1 MKILKVHLLLPLF
14 FFLLTLILSNPSTS
28 TIDFNNEF
36 SVDLP
41 KVVNEYLDFELL
53 ASQINSSYFPSIQSH
68 IANFSSFG
76 SRMTGYPGYEQSLTY
91 ITNFFNRNNLS
102 NVEYFTYPLTVPI
115 DYGTYIEYGGQ
126 NYSAQML
133 NPNSVHACKTPL
145 GGLIGSLVYAGY
157 GSFTEFN
164 GLEVKDSIVILEFN
178 SKSNWVNAV
187 SLGAKGII
195 FLTPNN
201 TDRFE
206 AKEKDLDVP
215 LYIPRIFISNQTT
228 ASNIRS
234 LGKEGGHIVKIYS
247 GMEWKTIDAKNVIGI
262 LPGEDEDKV
271 IISAYFDSNSIVNSI
286 APGADDACGIA
297 TLLELI
303 HLIRDNNITPKKT
316 IMFIAFSGH
325 HQSAAGSR
333 EFVFENYDILNKNS
347 GIKLVLCLDLSST
360 STKLGINPYGYLY
373 RFKLQFTSGNN
384 LQNRM
389 KDIGEGFLQKY
400 ASQIRS
406 ETDVIFD
413 IKSYINL
420 AKFED
425 IAPITFV
432 GDQEPFVASN
442 VIGLSIFTSESYRF
456 KFSTPFD
463 IVDNLNWSNLK
474 PQVVYSLCALS
485 QLITEPNL
493 GNYLDL
499 QHKTFS
505 LKHQFHVGFASIHG
519 NVKEYNETT
528 AWLENVP
535 NALIRVTYMEL
546 RKGVPEEFCFYT
558 QADYNGY
565 YQIRGVA
572 SSQPDYPLDFIVEAY
587 CFDDSGQLIK
597 ANNLG
602 QHGKQFKNTGKLTN
616 SRITIN
622 PIIFECG
629 TLTLGGITHPYTQVP
644 SAGSLRYR
652 ALDPET
658 RSLYF
663 SYGYIGVGTVSLVF
677 LEPDS
682 PVILVG
688 ELPDKILGVYITNS
702 SDEFLRG
709 SGYKVAKGITLN
721 LGLSAWISSKD
732 LLSITKTYVDLYTR
746 YNIDDALVNTTLY
759 NAKTLYSQVEELI
772 NQYNYSHALVNIKQL
787 HTLSYDAFK
796 QARNVIEDGTSTTI
810 FFAVLLIPFSF
821 ALTSLL
827 FNFDTG
833 VKRII
838 STGAIFSITLGFFY
852 IIHPGLHLSKN
863 ILMII
868 LGVVAIIFIFPALY
882 MIYQEGFNFLKSL
895 RVKIVGSHFVDT
907 SRTSTILI
915 AMSTGISR
923 MKKRK
928 GRTIIALSGIILITF
943 SLTLFTSASTQISV
957 YSKGLEAPT
966 PYTGVYIRSKDW
978 KTPLSQELLE
988 NLKIDY
994 SNIGNFTT
1002 HWWLYPPAQTTIGY
1016 VNISTMD
1023 LSAYWVAW
1031 ALLGLSEL
1039 EVDFQ
1044 PVENF
1049 LVTGRWL
1056 SGNNNSECLLPNSA
1070 ADILN
1075 INVNDTILW
1084 SGAQYTVVGLIDGD
1098 RFVELKEFDSE
1109 SITPRNTHAS
1119 SPNVHISGNQIVI
1132 VSADTAKDLG
1142 ASLYSI
1148 SVLSDYTNAVKI
1160 AETIS
1165 ATYARYLEIRVGNNG
1180 IVSIHRRVTQDLGRG
1195 FVELAIPL
1203 TIAILLMVNTSISTV
1218 YESKKEISIF
1228 TSLGLAPFHIA
1239 GLFLAEFLVYAV
1251 IGAVVGYLIGITS
1264 AVVLSIIGLFPESL
1278 AINYSS
1284 GSVINALGFGI
1295 IGILLS
1301 TVYPLRIS
1309 AKMSVPSVKRAWE
1322 LSTRPDEESGK
1333 WTISLPFVAA
1343 TEQEA
1348 EGIIEFLREFFLIYE
1363 SESVGGV
1370 FFAQKINTSES
1381 EGGRKKSLTATVNLA
1396 PFDMG
1401 MKQTVEL
1408 ITYLDEIKYHYTFEI
1423 NLVRLEG
1430 ILSAWESS
1438 VRRFVDSIRKQL
1450 LIWRSLPQEEK
1461 VVKAEQFRKHL
1472 K

>member
-1 MKILKVHLLLPLF
+1 MKIRKVHLLLFLF
-14 FFLLTLILSNPSTS
+14 FFLLTLILSNPSIS
-28 TIDFNNEF
+28 TIRFDAEI
-36 SVDLP
+36 SEDLS
-41 KVVNEYLDFELL
+41 KVISEYLDFESLTD
-53 ASQINSSYFPSIQSH
+53 QINSTYFPDIQDH
-68 IANFSSFG
+68 IKNFSSFG
-76 SRMTGYPGYEQSLTY
+76 SRMTGYPGYEQSLSY
-91 ITNFFNRNNLS
+91 ITKFFNQYNLS
-102 NVEYFTYPLTVPI
+102 NIENFTYPLTVPI
-115 DYGTYIEYGGQ
+115 DYGTYLEYGGV
-126 NYSAQML
+126 NYSAYAL
-133 NPNSVHACKTPL
+133 NPNSVHGCKTPN
-145 GGLIGSLVYAGY
+145 GGLLGSLIYGGY
-157 GSFTEFN
+157 GTFTEFD
-164 GLEVKDSIVILEFN
+164 GLSVQDSIVVLEFN
-178 SKSNWVNAV
+178 TKSNWLNAV

-195 FLTPNN
+195 FLPPNN

-206 AKEKDLDVP
+206 AREKDLEVP
-215 LYIPRIFISNQTT
+215 LNIPRIYISNQTT
-228 ASNIRS
+228 IASIRS
-234 LGKEGGHIVKIYS
+234 LSQEGGHSVKIYS
-247 GMEWKTIDAKNVIGI
+247 GMEWKTIAAKNVIGTI
-262 LPGEDEDKV
+262 PGQEDDKIV
-271 IISAYFDSNSIVNSI
+271 ISAYFDSSSIVNSI

-303 HLIRDNNITPKKT
+303 HLIRDNDIIPTKT

-333 EFVFENYDILNKNS
+333 EFVYENYDIMNKNS
-347 GIKLVLCLDLSST
+347 GIKLFLSLDLSST
-360 STKLGINPYGYLY
+360 STKIGINPYGYLY

-389 KDIGEGFLQKY
+389 KDIGEGFLQGY
-400 ASQIRS
+400 ASVIKS
-406 ETDVIFD
+406 ETNVAFD

-442 VIGLSIFTSESYRF
+442 VIGLSLFTAESYRF
-456 KFSTPFD
+456 KFNTPFD
-463 IVDNLNWSNLK
+463 VVSNLNWLNLK

-485 QLITEPNL
+485 QLVTEPTL
-493 GNYLDL
+493 GSYLDL
-499 QHKTFS
+499 QHKSFS

-535 NALIRVTYMEL
+535 NALLRVTYMEL
-546 RKGVPEEFCFYT
+546 RKGVPEEFVFYT
-558 QADYNGY
+558 QADENGY

-572 SSQPDYPLDFIVEAY
+572 SSQPDYPLDFTAEAY
-587 CFDDSGQLIK
+587 YFDDYGQLIK

-629 TLTLGGITHPYTQVP
+629 TILLGGITHPYTQVP
-644 SAGSLRYR
+644 SASSLRYR
-652 ALDPET
+652 ILDPET
-658 RSLYF
+658 RSLFF

-677 LEPDS
+677 IQPDS

-688 ELPDKILGVYITNS
+688 ELTDKILGVYVTNS
-702 SDEFLRG
+702 SNEFPRG
-709 SGYKVAKGITLN
+709 NGYVITKGNILN
-721 LGLSAWISSKD
+721 LGLSAWPSSKD
-732 LLSITKTYVDLYTR
+732 LLSMTQTYVDLYTS
-746 YNIDDALVNTTLY
+746 YNIDDALVNTTLGR
-759 NAKTLYSQVEELI
+759 AKDLYLQVEELI
-772 NQYNYSHALVNIKQL
+772 SNNNYSQALVSIKQL
-787 HTLSYDAFK
+787 HTLSYDAFR

-827 FNFDTG
+827 FDFDTG
-833 VKRII
+833 VKRIL

-868 LGVVAIIFIFPALY
+868 LGVVAIIFILPALY
-882 MIYQEGFNFLKSL
+882 MIYQEGFNFLKTL
-895 RVKIVGSHFVDT
+895 RIKIVGSHFVDT

-915 AMSTGISR
+915 AMTTGISR

-957 YSKGLEAPT
+957 YSKGLEAST
-966 PYTGVYIRSKDW
+966 PYTGLYIRSKDW
-978 KTPLSQELLE
+978 KAPLSFELLE
-988 NLKIDY
+988 NLEIEYKHL
-994 SNIGNFTT
+994 GKFTT

-1016 VNISTMD
+1016 VNISTSD
-1023 LSAYWVAW
+1023 FSANWVAW
-1031 ALLGLSEL
+1031 ALLGLSKYEG
-1039 EVDFQ
+1039 DFQ
-1044 PVENF
+1044 PLQDV
-1049 LVTGRWL
+1049 LVSGRWL
-1056 SGNNNSECLLPNSA
+1056 SGNNKSECILPNA
-1070 ADILN
+1070 AAEILN
-1075 INVNDTILW
+1075 IDINDTIMW
-1084 SGAQYTVVGLIDGD
+1084 SGANYTVVGLIDGD
-1098 RFVELKEFDSE
+1098 QFTKLKEFDGE

-1119 SPNVHISGNQIVI
+1119 SPNVHISGNQIMI
-1132 VSADTAKDLG
+1132 VDTHTAKDLG

-1148 SVLSDYTNAVKI
+1148 SVFTDYTRAVTI

-1180 IVSIHRRVTQDLGRG
+1180 IVSIHKRIIQDLGRG

-1203 TIAILLMVNTSISTV
+1203 IIAILLMVNTSISTV

-1251 IGAVVGYLIGITS
+1251 IGAVVGYLLGITS
-1264 AVVLSIIGLFPESL
+1264 AVLLSLIGLFPESL

-1295 IGILLS
+1295 VGILLS

-1322 LSTRPDEESGK
+1322 LTTKPDEESGR
-1333 WTISLPFVAA
+1333 WTIPLPFVAA
-1343 TEQEA
+1343 TQQEA
-1348 EGIIEFLREFFLIYE
+1348 EGIIEFLREYFLIYE

-1381 EGGRKKSLTATVNLA
+1381 EGGKKKHLTATVNLA

-1401 MKQTVEL
+1401 MKQTVEFT
-1408 ITYLDEIKYHYTFEI
+1408 TYLDEIKYHYTFEI

-1461 VVKAEQFRKHL
+1461 VAKAEQFRKNL